1 MAETYYSIKLS
12 TLTEIGDAIR
22 AKSGATGDIA
32 VTSLATSILDLSP
45 ADDVIEWDGS
55 GVVIAPI
62 ESEQP
67 MTFTING
74 TSYQMDNQMTWYAW
88 TRSDYNTDGFSCA
101 EENDYVYEAE
111 SSNKVTDADGNDV
124 LGTTYIVEGGA
135 YLIKE
140 ATTTDELAGTWVFN
154 NTVNIPEDVL
164 DWTLNFQCNG
174 VQYTLLSV
182 HNIRFGMPPIV
193 AVLYDGSNVYEPSTG
208 WYEQYY
214 RTIFITSKLSEVT
227 NGSALLT
234 WLKANAVKQT
244 TESESVVGV
253 WYLNNFLSGG
263 PFDYDLDFV
272 SNGGSYVRIYADG
285 DLATGNT
292 LSYYDQ
298 NNSRVRV
305 YYEDQYN
312 VSSSYRTLTI
322 NSEPSDTAVIEWLKV
337 NATKQD
343 DVNEGATN
351 D

>member
-140 ATTTDELAGTWVFN
+140 ATTTDELAGTWLIN
-154 NTVNIPEDVL
+154 SSISPNSSNITISGLSGNFEFFTYDTYTYEESTLMTIVL
-164 DWTLNFQCNG
+164 STTSTHVCRVSGATGRGTIAYNSF
-174 VQYTLLSV
+174 YTSEGKIQSQDAYGAINDFDKETYS
-182 HNIRFGMPPIV
+182 HMRYI
-193 AVLYDGSNVYEPSTG
+193 
-208 WYEQYY
+208 
-214 RTIFITSKLSEVT
+214 TINSRASEVT
-227 NGSALLT
+227 NGDTLLT
-234 WLKANAVKQT
+234 WLKA
-244 TESESVVGV
+244 
-253 WYLNNFLSGG
+253 
-263 PFDYDLDFV
+263 
-272 SNGGSYVRIYADG
+272 
-285 DLATGNT
+285 
-292 LSYYDQ
+292 
-298 NNSRVRV
+298 
-305 YYEDQYN
+305 
-312 VSSSYRTLTI
+312 
-322 NSEPSDTAVIEWLKV
+322 